1 MGQVSGEAAV
11 IGEMSALAAYLAQ
24 VQSVRETDVKCELTP
39 ALSARMND
47 AVLMEALVT
56 GLPMVQGIQHRIIR
70 SRGQGTVLTA
80 KLRYR
85 DGVRM
90 LGGSALTTQEVS
102 AMIAAQQIAAE
113 AMSLGSEE
121 TCFRHLYNWLCCHVR
136 YVHTAPGRKD
146 YARLVCT
153 SGALLEKKAN
163 CQGFADALYLLCGL
177 CGISCEYR
185 IGRGKRRL
193 HVWNAVRLNSEWQ
206 ETDVSKGARCT

>member
-1 MGQVSGEAAV
+1 M
-11 IGEMSALAAYLAQ
+11 IGEMSALAAFLADA
-24 VQSVRETDVKCELTP
+24 QSCRETFVRCEFSP
-39 ALSARMND
+39 DLSARMND
-47 AVLMEALVT
+47 AALAEALVT

-70 SRGQGTVLTA
+70 SRGQGTVLTT

-90 LGGSALTTQEVS
+90 LDGSALTTEEAA
-102 AMIAAQQIAAE
+102 AMITAQQIASE
-113 AMSLGSEE
+113 ALSLGSEE
-121 TCFRHLYNWLCCHVR
+121 ACFRHLYEWLCRHVR

-146 YARLVCT
+146 YARLVCAA
-153 SGALLEKKAN
+153 GALLDGKAN
-163 CQGFADALYLLCGL
+163 CQGYADALYLLCGL

-193 HVWNAVRLNSEWQ
+193 HVWNAVCLNGEWL

>member
-1 MGQVSGEAAV
+1 MIIAD
-11 IGEMSALAAYLAQ
+11 MDALAAFLADA
-24 VQSVRETDVKCELTP
+24 QSSRKTCVRCEFSP
-39 ALSARMND
+39 DLSARMND
-47 AVLMEALVT
+47 AALAEALVT

-90 LGGSALTTQEVS
+90 LGGSALTTQEIS
-102 AMIAAQQIAAE
+102 AMIAAQHIAAE

-146 YARLVCT
+146 YARLVCA
-153 SGALLEKKAN
+153 SGALLDKKAN

-193 HVWNAVRLNSEWQ
+193 HVWNAVRLNSEWR
-206 ETDVSKGARCT
+206 EVDASKGAKEYNQRKTASP

>member
-1 MGQVSGEAAV
+1 MIIAD
-11 IGEMSALAAYLAQ
+11 MDALAAFLADA
-24 VQSVRETDVKCELTP
+24 QSRRETCVRCEFSP
-39 ALSARMND
+39 DLSARMND
-47 AVLMEALVT
+47 AALAEALVT

-85 DGVRM
+85 DGARM

-113 AMSLGSEE
+113 ALSLSSEE
-121 TCFRHLYNWLCCHVR
+121 ACFRHLYNWLCCHVR

-146 YARLVCT
+146 YARLVCA
-153 SGALLEKKAN
+153 SGALLDKKAN

-193 HVWNAVRLNSEWQ
+193 HVWNAVRLNSEWR
-206 ETDVSKGARCT
+206 EVDASKGAKEYNQRKTASP

>member
-1 MGQVSGEAAV
+1 MIIAD
-11 IGEMSALAAYLAQ
+11 MDTLAAFWADAQ
-24 VQSVRETDVKCELTP
+24 SRRETCVRCEFSP
-39 ALSARMND
+39 DLSARMND
-47 AVLMEALVT
+47 AALAEALVT

-121 TCFRHLYNWLCCHVR
+121 ACFRHLYNWLCCHVR

-146 YARLVCT
+146 YARLVCA
-153 SGALLEKKAN
+153 SGALLDKKAN

-193 HVWNAVRLNSEWQ
+193 HVWNAVRLNSEWR
-206 ETDVSKGARCT
+206 EVDASKGAKEYNQRKTASP